1 MARRKKKQVYSTMF
15 RATPHLTENGTYRIQ
30 VVVGKTEAGKNI
42 VKSFTAPTPFEAV
55 KMAEDYIQGKKDE
68 KEKMT
73 VGQAIDKYIGMK
85 ENVLSPTTIRSYKSV
100 RAHQMQEI
108 MSIPISEITNEMIQ
122 ICINREAIRLSPKS
136 LRNVKGLLASA
147 LAVYRPDF
155 VIRVTLPAKKNKIKD
170 FPEISDIL
178 KMIKDTEIELP
189 CLLAIWL
196 SLRMSEIRGIRYSD
210 ISDDG
215 TLTVRNT
222 VVDVDGARL
231 EKDQTKT
238 FKSTRQLQVPDYI
251 MELIN
256 EQRQKSESDY
266 LVTLSGVAI
275 YERFTRMLKRNGLKH
290 MSFHDLRHLNAS
302 VMLMLGV
309 PDKYA
314 MERGGWSS
322 NYTLQN
328 VYQHTFSAK
337 RREIDNQIDD
347 FFNHLIT
354 GNSQDST

>member
-1 MARRKKKQVYSTMF
+1 MAKRKKKQVYSTMF
-15 RATPHLTENGTYRIQ
+15 RATPHLTEAGTYRIQ
-30 VVVGKTEAGKNI
+30 VIVGKTEAGKNI

-55 KMAEDYIQGKKDE
+55 KKAEDYIKGIRQE

-73 VGQAIDKYIGMK
+73 VGQAIEKYINMK
-85 ENVLSPTTIRSYKSV
+85 ENVLSPTTIRAYRSV
-100 RAHQMQEI
+100 HAHQMQEI
-108 MSIPISEITNEMIQ
+108 MDIPIHELTNEQIQ
-122 ICINREAIRLSPKS
+122 ICINLEAARLSPKS
-136 LRNVKGLLASA
+136 LRNVKGLLSSA

-210 ISDDG
+210 ISEDG
-215 TLTVRNT
+215 ILTIRHT
-222 VVDVDGARL
+222 VVDVNGERL

-238 FKSTRQLQVPDYI
+238 FKSTRQLKIPEYI
-251 MELIN
+251 MELIKK
-256 EQRQKSESDY
+256 QKQESESEY
-266 LVTLSGVAI
+266 LITLSGVAI
-275 YERFTRMLKRNGLKH
+275 YMRFTRMLNRNGLKH

-328 VYQHTFSAK
+328 VYQHTFSKK
-337 RREIDNQIDD
+337 RKEIDNQIDN
-347 FFNHLIT
+347 FFSQIIT
-354 GNSQDST
+354 ENSQE